1 MMGFA
6 VDDFG
11 APVTKGVN
19 AVTCLPRKTAA
30 QLDGTV
36 CFRCGRC
43 VAACP
48 MHLRPLYFFR
58 GERCGDAAMLE
69 HDHVCDCIECG
80 CCAYAC
86 PGHLPLVRAIRASK
100 QLVKE
105 CAVP

>member
-1 MMGFA
+1 MISARRHQGRERRH
-6 VDDFG
+6 
-11 APVTKGVN
+11 
-19 AVTCLPRKTAA
+19 LPAA
-30 QLDGTV
+30 QDG
-36 CFRCGRC
+36 G
-43 VAACP
+43 AARRHGVLP
-48 MHLRPLYFFR
+48 LRQVRRGVPDDLRPLYFFR

-86 PGHLPLVRAIRASK
+86 PGHLPLVRAIRAGK